1 MVRDLERR
9 VRLSKA
15 NVESIK
21 TILSKWC
28 EKPLYQRKDDK
39 KDCLLNLEVNTCVI
53 ILHTHIYKYI
63 LIGANYRASFFVNTL
78 YYNITVLKF
87 HHDKCLKNNFEGEF
101 KCKNSILG
109 WQ

>member
-39 KDCLLNLEVNTCVI
+39 KDCLLNLEVSTYRHTC
-53 ILHTHIYKYI
+53 IYKYI
-63 LIGANYRASFFVNTL
+63 NMDLTNSAMISHFNYIV
-78 YYNITVLKF
+78 
-87 HHDKCLKNNFEGEF
+87 
-101 KCKNSILG
+101 
-109 WQ
+109 